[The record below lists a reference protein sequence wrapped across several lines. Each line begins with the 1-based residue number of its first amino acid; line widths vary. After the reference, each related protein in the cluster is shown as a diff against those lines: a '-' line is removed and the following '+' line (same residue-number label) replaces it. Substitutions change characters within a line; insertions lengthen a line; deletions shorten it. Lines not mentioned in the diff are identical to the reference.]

1 MGRQTPELDASR
13 VQSSPLSLDLLLA
26 DTERPDCGALAV
38 FAGTVRNHHQ
48 GRAVTGLEYTS
59 HVPLAEKIIEEI
71 ELETRQRFD
80 VPVCRVQ
87 HRVGRLGIGETA
99 IIAVV
104 RSGHRADAF
113 AALRY
118 AVDATQHRAPIWKE
132 EFYPDGTSSFVEG
145 CCIAPDAE
153 PASVSR
159 PGAPDA

>member
-1 MGRQTPELDASR
+1 MGNSTPELIAAR
-13 VQSSPLSLDLLLA
+13 MQSTALLLDLLLA
-26 DTERPDCGALAV
+26 DTERADCGALAV
-38 FAGTVRNHHQ
+38 FCGTVRDHHE

-71 ELETRQRFD
+71 EAETREQFK

-87 HRVGRLGIGETA
+87 HRVGYLGIGGTA

-104 RSGHRADAF
+104 RSAHRAEAL

-118 AVDATQHRAPIWKE
+118 AVDATKHRAPIWKE
-132 EFYPDGTSSFVEG
+132 EFYPDGSSSFVQG

-153 PASVSR
+153 SDTNRNA
-159 PGAPDA
+159 